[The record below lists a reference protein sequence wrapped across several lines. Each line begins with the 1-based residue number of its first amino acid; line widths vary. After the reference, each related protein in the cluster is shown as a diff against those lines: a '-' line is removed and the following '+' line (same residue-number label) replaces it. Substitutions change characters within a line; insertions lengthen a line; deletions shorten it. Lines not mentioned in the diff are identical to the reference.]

1 MTKNNKGEQSSMN
14 EEDTRHNVADL
25 FLKNLHEEAGAK
37 FVVFANTN
45 MPIFYPL
52 GMVKEHLHTRSKAGV
67 FDISHMKMLLL
78 EGPEANEAINRCL
91 PIAPASMII
100 GRCQYSFLLN
110 DSGGI
115 IDDLILT
122 KLAENRYI
130 LTVNAAN
137 WQLDLQTILA
147 EITEVKSVSVTAL
160 ERVILAVQGPKAAE
174 VMSDLGFEKA
184 THLAFMSAYEPQK
197 DWLITRSGYTGEDGF
212 EIAIPH
218 SEAKVFAIKLI
229 NHSETAWI
237 GLAARDSL
245 RLEAGLCLHGQDITE
260 QINPVEAGLLWA
272 VPKALREH
280 GSFKGA
286 AALRIVLQA
295 KPKKQR
301 CGFSVVGRQPVRAGA
316 KIIDAGGE
324 IIGEVTSGCFAPT
337 VDAAIAMGYLS
348 VANHVTSSETI
359 YAQQRG
365 KNIEIKVQK
374 LPFVPHNY
382 HK

>member
-1 MTKNNKGEQSSMN
+1 MN
-14 EEDTRHNVADL
+14 EEDIGHNAADL

-78 EGPEANEAINRCL
+78 EGAGASEAISCCL
-91 PIAPASMII
+91 PITPDSMAI
-100 GRCQYSFLLN
+100 GKCQYSFLLN

-115 IDDLILT
+115 IDDLIVT
-122 KLAENRYI
+122 KLAETRYI

-137 WQLDLQTILA
+137 WRIDLETILA
-147 EITEVKSVSVTAL
+147 EIAQVKAASLTAL
-160 ERVILAVQGPKAAE
+160 ERVILAIQGPKAAE
-174 VMSDLGFEKA
+174 VMLELGFEKA
-184 THLAFMSAYEPQK
+184 TQLAFMSAYEPK
-197 DWLITRSGYTGEDGF
+197 KNWLITRSGYTGEDGF

-218 SEAKVFAIKLI
+218 SDAKVFADKLI
-229 NHSETAWI
+229 NHPDTAWI

-245 RLEAGLCLHGQDITE
+245 RLEAGLCLHGQDIIE
-260 QINPVEAGLLWA
+260 QINPVEAGLMWA
-272 VPKALREH
+272 VPKALREQ
-280 GSFKGA
+280 GEFKGA
-286 AALRIVLQA
+286 AALHVFLQN

-301 CGFSVVGRQPVRAGA
+301 RGFSVVGRQPVRSGA
-316 KIIDAGGE
+316 KIVDAAGT
-324 IIGEVTSGCFAPT
+324 IIGEITSGCFAPT
-337 VDAAIAMGYLS
+337 VDAAIAMGYLN
-348 VANHVTSSETI
+348 VAYNIASTEII